1 MLLPGGVNV
10 TVKKRLIISNVLVI
24 MLSIVFILLVF
35 FVSFLA
41 FFGVLGITVR
51 DIEQRD
57 GVANNLQTF
66 TVHRIDNYCREDDP
80 QERAELAQQLR
91 DRVDSFGFTSRF
103 YCDGVLIYDAL
114 DEAGSRM
121 LAESTALLGS
131 GRAVAAE
138 TDSAAIVHYDT
149 TVRGLH
155 VQFDAIRI
163 YDAYESEAGTAVDS
177 SEVSRYVEIYTLLI
191 LVCAVIAIFISSVFI
206 STKTSHSITKPL
218 DLLRKGSQE
227 IKNGNLDYKI
237 YYRGKGDEFEHV
249 CSDFDDMR
257 LRLKNSVQ
265 LQMDTERQRKQLYA
279 GISHDLRTPL
289 TAIKGYVEGLRDGV
303 ASTPEMREKYL
314 RTIYQKAC
322 DMDKLVDRLLL
333 FTRLDSGQYPFKFEA
348 IHFKKYLDR
357 FLAQRRED
365 YLALGLEIQYEDQL
379 AGDEIVRMDVQ
390 EFNRVL
396 ANILDN
402 SVKYKAD
409 SAGLSL
415 VTACT
420 AGDRLILSLQD
431 NGCGVD
437 QADLNDIFTDF
448 FRTDRAR
455 KNTGSGSG
463 LGLAI
468 SRHIITAHQGRI
480 YAESEN
486 GLKIIIDLPFEREQ
500 IRSEANDEED
510 SDH

>member
-1 MLLPGGVNV
+1 M
-10 TVKKRLIISNVLVI
+10 
-24 MLSIVFILLVF
+24 
-35 FVSFLA
+35 
-41 FFGVLGITVR
+41 
-51 DIEQRD
+51 
-57 GVANNLQTF
+57 
-66 TVHRIDNYCREDDP
+66 
-80 QERAELAQQLR
+80 
-91 DRVDSFGFTSRF
+91 
-103 YCDGVLIYDAL
+103 
-114 DEAGSRM
+114 
-121 LAESTALLGS
+121 
-131 GRAVAAE
+131 
-138 TDSAAIVHYDT
+138 
-149 TVRGLH
+149 
-155 VQFDAIRI
+155 
-163 YDAYESEAGTAVDS
+163 
-177 SEVSRYVEIYTLLI
+177 LI

-257 LRLKNSVQ
+257 LRLKRSVQ
-265 LQMDTERQRKQLYA
+265 MQMDAERQRKQLYA

-322 DMDKLVDRLLL
+322 DMDNLVDRLLL
-333 FTRLDSGQYPFKFEA
+333 FTRLDSGKFPFKFEDVS
-348 IHFKKYLDR
+348 FQKYLKG
-357 FLAQRRED
+357 FLTQRRED
-365 YLALGLEIQYEDQL
+365 YRALGLELEFVDQL
-379 AGDEIVRMDVQ
+379 CGDEIVRMDIQ

-396 ANILDN
+396 SNILDN
-402 SVKYKAD
+402 SVKYKSDA
-409 SAGLSL
+409 SGVSR

-420 AGDRLILSLQD
+420 EGERLILSLHD
-431 NGCGVD
+431 NGRGVD
-437 QADLNDIFTDF
+437 QADLDDIFTDF

-468 SRHIITAHQGRI
+468 CRHIVTAHGGRI
-480 YAESEN
+480 HAESEN
-486 GLKIIIDLPFEREQ
+486 GLKIIIELPFKREQ
-500 IRSEANDEED
+500 TRSEDTHEEN

>member
-1 MLLPGGVNV
+1 M

-24 MLSIVFILLVF
+24 VLSIVFILLVF
-35 FVSFLA
+35 FVTFLA

-51 DIEQRD
+51 DIEQRN
-57 GVANNLQTF
+57 GIANNIQTF
-66 TVHRIDNYCREDDP
+66 TVHRIDRYCRETETEKKEEIAGKLEE
-80 QERAELAQQLR
+80 Q
-91 DRVDSFGFTSRF
+91 VGSFGFNSRF
-103 YCDGVLIYDAL
+103 ICNGTAIYDTL
-114 DEAGSRM
+114 EGQDLQL
-121 LAESTALLGS
+121 LAEHEALLSS
-131 GRAVAAE
+131 GRALAAE
-138 TDSAAIVHYDT
+138 TDGAALVHYDT
-149 TVRGLH
+149 TANGVH
-155 VQFDAIRI
+155 VQFDAVRI
-163 YDAYESEAGTAVDS
+163 YTTQENVSGSTVDS
-177 SEVSRYVEIYTLLI
+177 SKVSHYVEIYTLLI

-257 LRLKNSVQ
+257 LRLKKSVQ
-265 LQMDTERQRKQLYA
+265 LQMDAERQRKQLYA

-322 DMDKLVDRLLL
+322 DMDNLVDRLLL
-333 FTRLDSGQYPFKFEA
+333 FTRLDSGKFPFKFEDVP
-348 IHFKKYLDR
+348 FQKYLNR
-357 FLAQRRED
+357 FLGQRRED
-365 YLALGLEIQYEDQL
+365 YRALGLEIEFEDQL
-379 AGDEIVRMDVQ
+379 SGDEIVRMDVQ

-396 ANILDN
+396 SNILDN
-402 SVKYKAD
+402 SVKYKSDANGV
-409 SAGLSL
+409 SR
-415 VTACT
+415 VTART
-420 AGDRLILSLQD
+420 EGERLILTLHD
-431 NGCGVD
+431 NGRGVD
-437 QADLNDIFTDF
+437 QADLDDIFTDF

-468 SRHIITAHQGRI
+468 CRHIITAHGGRI
-480 YAESEN
+480 HAESES
-486 GLKIIIDLPFEREQ
+486 GLKIIMNLPFKREQ
-500 IRSEANDEED
+500 TRSEDTHEEN
-510 SDH
+510 SNH

>member
-1 MLLPGGVNV
+1 M

-24 MLSIVFILLVF
+24 ALSIVFILLVF
-35 FVSFLA
+35 FVTFLA

-51 DIEQRD
+51 DIEQRN
-57 GVANNLQTF
+57 GIANNIQTF
-66 TVHRIDNYCREDDP
+66 TVHRIDRYCRED
-80 QERAELAQQLR
+80 ETEKKEEIAGKLR
-91 DRVDSFGFTSRF
+91 DQVGSFGFNSRF
-103 YCDGVLIYDAL
+103 ICDGTPIYDTL
-114 DEAGSRM
+114 QNPDLKLLNEH
-121 LAESTALLGS
+121 EALLSS
-131 GRAVAAE
+131 GRALAAE
-138 TDSAAIVHYDT
+138 TDDAALVHYDT
-149 TVRGLH
+149 TVRGIH
-155 VQFDAIRI
+155 VQFDAVRL
-163 YDAYESEAGTAVDS
+163 YTTQENAGGSSIDS
-177 SEVSRYVEIYTLLI
+177 SEVSRYVEIYALLI

-257 LRLKNSVQ
+257 LRLKRSVQ
-265 LQMDTERQRKQLYA
+265 MQMDAERQRKQLYA

-322 DMDKLVDRLLL
+322 DMDNLVDRLLL
-333 FTRLDSGQYPFKFEA
+333 FTRLDSGKFPFKFEDVS
-348 IHFKKYLDR
+348 FQKYLKG
-357 FLAQRRED
+357 FLTQRRED
-365 YLALGLEIQYEDQL
+365 YRALGLELEFEDRL
-379 AGDEIVRMDVQ
+379 CGDEIVRMDIQ

-396 ANILDN
+396 SNILDN
-402 SVKYKAD
+402 SVKYKSDA
-409 SAGLSL
+409 SGVSR

-420 AGDRLILSLQD
+420 EGERLILSLHD
-431 NGCGVD
+431 NGRGVD
-437 QADLNDIFTDF
+437 QADLDDIFTDF

-468 SRHIITAHQGRI
+468 CRHIVTAHGGRI
-480 YAESEN
+480 HAESEN
-486 GLKIIIDLPFEREQ
+486 GLKIIIELPFKREQ
-500 IRSEANDEED
+500 TRSEDTHEEN

>member
-1 MLLPGGVNV
+1 M

-24 MLSIVFILLVF
+24 VLSIVFILLVF
-35 FVSFLA
+35 FVTFLA

-51 DIEQRD
+51 DIEQRN
-57 GVANNLQTF
+57 GIANNIQTF
-66 TVHRIDNYCREDDP
+66 TVHRIDRYCREDEMEKKEEIARKL
-80 QERAELAQQLR
+80 QEQ
-91 DRVDSFGFTSRF
+91 VGGFGFHSRF
-103 YCDGVLIYDAL
+103 ICDGTTIYDTLEGPELQLL
-114 DEAGSRM
+114 DKHE
-121 LAESTALLGS
+121 ALLSS
-131 GRAVAAE
+131 GRALSAE
-138 TDSAAIVHYDT
+138 TAEAALVHYDA
-149 TVRGLH
+149 TVRGVR
-155 VQFDAIRI
+155 VQFDAVRI
-163 YDAYESEAGTAVDS
+163 YATQENPGGSAVDS

-237 YYRGKGDEFEHV
+237 YYRGKGDEFENV

-257 LRLKNSVQ
+257 LRLKRSVQ
-265 LQMDTERQRKQLYA
+265 MQMDAERQRKQLYA

-322 DMDKLVDRLLL
+322 DMDNLVDRLLL
-333 FTRLDSGQYPFKFEA
+333 FTRLDSGKFPFKFEDVC
-348 IHFKKYLDR
+348 FQKYLNG

-365 YLALGLEIQYEDQL
+365 YRALGLELEFEDHL
-379 AGDEIVRMDVQ
+379 SGDEIVRMDIQ

-396 ANILDN
+396 SNILDN
-402 SVKYKAD
+402 SVKYKSDASGVSRVAARTD
-409 SAGLSL
+409 GERLLLSL
-415 VTACT
+415 H
-420 AGDRLILSLQD
+420 D
-431 NGCGVD
+431 NGRGVD
-437 QADLNDIFTDF
+437 QADLDDIFTDF

-468 SRHIITAHQGRI
+468 CRHIITAHGGRI
-480 YAESEN
+480 HAESEN
-486 GLKIIIDLPFEREQ
+486 GLKIIIELPFKREQ
-500 IRSEANDEED
+500 TRSEDTHEKN